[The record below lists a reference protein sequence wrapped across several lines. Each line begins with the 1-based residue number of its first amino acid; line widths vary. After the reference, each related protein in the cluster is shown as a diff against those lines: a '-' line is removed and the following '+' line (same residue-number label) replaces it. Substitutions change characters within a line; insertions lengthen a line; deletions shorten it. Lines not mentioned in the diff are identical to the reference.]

1 MTYFLLFY
9 KNNSSIIVDWNR
21 GKDGLKIQKCKQ

>member
-1 MTYFLLFY
+1 MTYFLLCY

-21 GKDGLKIQKCKQ
+21 GKDRLKYKM